1 MKVNEVNRVAVV
13 GAGLM
18 GHGLAMEFALA
29 GCDVGLHDIAEER
42 VQAGLDRIQASL
54 RMMAA
59 AGLISQDRVEPAYN
73 RIRGGTQL
81 DAVVSG
87 SQVVVESA
95 VENLSVKQD
104 IFRALDRLCPP
115 GTILASNTS
124 SFMPSQLAAATKRPG
139 MVLVAHHF
147 NPPHLLP
154 GVEVVRSE
162 QTSDEAVTTICELL
176 KRAGKRPVVIRETP
190 GFIAVRLQA
199 ALLREAASIVSH
211 GIASPQDVDTLIR
224 NSFGRRLAVAGVFE
238 VSDIAGWDIIV
249 AAFSKLYPDLD
260 RSTEMSPLLTE
271 KLETGDLGK
280 KTGHGFYDWTTK
292 AGEAKQQHITEVL
305 IRLAQDPYQEIVS
318 I

>member
-1 MKVNEVNRVAVV
+1 MKVNEVERVAVI

-18 GHGLAMEFALA
+18 GHGIAMEFALA
-29 GCDVGLHDIAEER
+29 GCDVGLHDVAEER
-42 VQAGLDRIQASL
+42 VQAGLDRVQASL

-59 AGLISQDRVEPAYN
+59 TGLISQDRVEPARN

-87 SQVVVESA
+87 SDVVIECAVES
-95 VENLSVKQD
+95 LPVKQQ
-104 IFRALDRLCPP
+104 IFRELDRLCPP
-115 GTILASNTS
+115 HTILASNTS
-124 SFMPSQLAAATKRPG
+124 SLMPSQLAAATGRPEK
-139 MVLVAHHF
+139 VLVAHHF

-154 GVEVVRSE
+154 AVEVVRHE
-162 QTSDEAVTTICELL
+162 HTSDEAVTTICDLL

-211 GIASPQDVDTLIR
+211 GVASPQDVDTVIK
-224 NSFGRRLAVAGVFE
+224 NGFGRRLAVAGVFE
-238 VSDIAGWDIIV
+238 VSDLAGWDIIV
-249 AAFSKLYPDLD
+249 TAFGRLWPELE
-260 RSTEMSPLLTE
+260 RSTETNPLLQQ
-271 KLETGDLGK
+271 KVETGDLGQ
-280 KTGHGFYDWTTK
+280 KTGRGFYDWTTA
-292 AGEAKQQHITEVL
+292 AGEAKKQHITEVL

>member
-1 MKVNEVNRVAVV
+1 MKVNEVKRVTVV

-29 GCDVGLHDIAEER
+29 GYDVGLHDVAEDR

-87 SQVVVESA
+87 SQVVIESA
-95 VENLSVKQD
+95 VENLSVKQN
-104 IFRALDRLCPP
+104 IFRELDRLCPP
-115 GTILASNTS
+115 DTILASNTS
-124 SFMPSQLAAATKRPG
+124 SFMPSQLAAATSRPG

-154 GVEVVRSE
+154 GVEVVRNE
-162 QTSDEAVTTICELL
+162 QTSDEAVATICELL

-199 ALLREAASIVSH
+199 ALLREAASIVAH

-271 KLETGDLGK
+271 KVEKGDLGK
-280 KTGHGFYDWTTK
+280 KTGRGFYDWTTK
-292 AGEAKQQHITEVL
+292 AAEAKQQHITEVL
-305 IRLAQDPYQEIVS
+305 IKLAQDPYEG
-318 I
+318 

>member
-1 MKVNEVNRVAVV
+1 MRVDEVRRIAVI
-13 GAGLM
+13 GAGQM
-18 GHGLAMEFALA
+18 GHGIAMEFALA
-29 GCDVGLHDIAEER
+29 GYDVGLHDIADER

-59 AGLISQDRVEPAYN
+59 AGLISQDRVEPAWN
-73 RIRGGTQL
+73 RIRGGAQL

-87 SQVVVESA
+87 SDVVVECA
-95 VENLSVKQD
+95 VESLSVKQQ
-104 IFRALDRLCPP
+104 IFRELDRLCPP
-115 GTILASNTS
+115 RTILASNTS
-124 SFMPSQLAAATKRPG
+124 SLMPSQLAAATKRPE

-154 GVEVVRSE
+154 GVEVVRHE
-162 QTSDEAVTTICELL
+162 HTSDEAVTTICELL

-211 GIASPQDVDTLIR
+211 GIASPQDVDTLIK

-238 VSDIAGWDIIV
+238 VSDLAGWDIIV
-249 AAFSKLYPDLD
+249 TAFGRLWPELE
-260 RSTEMSPLLTE
+260 RSTETNPLLQQ
-271 KLETGDLGK
+271 KVETGDLGQ
-280 KTGHGFYDWTTK
+280 KTGRGFYDWTTA
-292 AGEAKQQHITEVL
+292 AGEAKKQHITEVL